1 MSGRYTVVGAGAIG
15 GTLAAH
21 LHRAGHDVDVVDA
34 DPGHVA
40 AIRSDGLR
48 LRHPGGDETVVRVPA
63 ALPGP
68 DAGELG
74 AVLLAVK
81 AQATGAALD
90 WIAPRLAPDGWVV
103 SLQNGL
109 NEDGIAAR
117 IGAGRTVGA
126 FVNLFADVEEPGM
139 IRDGGRGALVVGET
153 DGRRSDRVDRL
164 VADLQAWGP
173 AQATGNVT
181 GFLWS
186 KLAFGS
192 MLTATALA
200 DAPMARLIDRH
211 RAVMHRLAR
220 EVLAVARVRGISPE
234 PFDHWDP
241 GCYLAGSDLDG
252 VDPDGVD
259 PGGEGRET
267 AGDDDRATDRLVA
280 WLETMPKDRSG
291 IWRDIAVRR
300 RPVEVHDHYR
310 PVLAA
315 ADEARVGVPVLRTLL
330 ARLADVEQGR
340 APMSEEHLR
349 ALGERGAG

>member
-1 MSGRYTVVGAGAIG
+1 MTGRYTVVGAGAIG

-21 LHRAGHDVDVVDA
+21 LHRAGHDVDVVDT

-40 AIRSDGLR
+40 AIRADGLR
-48 LRHPGGDETVVRVPA
+48 LRHPGGGETVARVPA
-63 ALPGP
+63 ALPEPG
-68 DAGELG
+68 AGELG

-90 WIAPRLAPDGWVV
+90 WIAPRLAPGGWVV

-109 NEDGIAAR
+109 NEDAIAAR

-126 FVNLFADVEEPGM
+126 FVNLFADVEGPGV

-153 DGRRSDRVDRL
+153 DGRRSDRVEGL

-173 AQATGNVT
+173 ARATGNVT

-211 RAVMHRLAR
+211 RAVMHRLAG
-220 EVLAVARVRGISPE
+220 EVLAVARARGITPE

-241 GCYLAGSDLDG
+241 EGYPAGG
-252 VDPDGVD
+252 A
-259 PGGEGRET
+259 PGE
-267 AGDDDRATDRLVA
+267 ADRATDRLVA
-280 WLETMPKDRSG
+280 WLATMPKDRSG

-300 RPVEVHDHYR
+300 RPVEVHDHYA

-315 ADEARVGVPVLRTLL
+315 AGEAGVGVPVLRALL
-330 ARLADVEQGR
+330 SRLADVEHGR

-349 ALGERGAG
+349 VLEEVGAR